1 MIESATEFLRVS
13 AENPAVGFVL
23 VPVKGAKDIR
33 QIKICQPQQD
43 AAFGFGPAIARL
55 ATPCS
60 GVDEFSVLAATLTPG
75 DDGAVGVFFLGR
87 VEVSTEDSRMYR
99 IHLYQALVNSL
110 KGLDLDP
117 AVARPWRDIRRVN
130 LDWSERA
137 VNKAR

>member
-1 MIESATEFLRVS
+1 M
-13 AENPAVGFVL
+13 L

-33 QIKICQPQQD
+33 QVKICQRQQD
-43 AAFGFGPAIARL
+43 AAFAFGPAIARL
-55 ATPCS
+55 TPPCS

-87 VEVSTEDSRMYR
+87 VEVFTEDSRMCR
-99 IHLYQALVNSL
+99 IRLCQALVDPL

-117 AVARPWRDIRRVN
+117 AVAGPGRDIRRVN

-137 VNKAR
+137 VNEAR